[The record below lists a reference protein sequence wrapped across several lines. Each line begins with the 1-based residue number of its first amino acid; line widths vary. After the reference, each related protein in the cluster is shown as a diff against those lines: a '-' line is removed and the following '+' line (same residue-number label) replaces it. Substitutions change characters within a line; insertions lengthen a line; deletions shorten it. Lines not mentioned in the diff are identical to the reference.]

1 LSVVGEWI
9 SEPSEEAIISVE
21 SDVISPAGAARGD
34 PSPGSV
40 SAADAPLAF
49 WPLLHGDLFAKLT
62 APETPKA
69 GVAGRW
75 ERGLESAYP
84 AARIRDILLSAETS
98 EVLSFIAREALHAE
112 AVRAAWLVAAE
123 RIARGGRFPP
133 GFVPASRLVDAE
145 KAGRVRRLLG
155 IPARGAGF
163 LAEAYPRRLSVRL
176 PVEDLLSDAWTTDEL
191 ASALFRLL
199 DQVSTDAE
207 AWLASLPGVQ
217 PIPLEASPVV
227 IIADGIS
234 ADVWLEALRPEA
246 LPPELAAA
254 GIGWARLDAAPSTTD
269 SLGAL
274 FSVSGDPQ
282 EQLAAR
288 GVPMLTLKG
297 SEERSL
303 KDRLLPLD
311 PGQPLVA
318 RLTLFDKAAHQ
329 RTLRLSEMAVI
340 LRDILVRDL
349 PPVLRS
355 CAEQG
360 RTLVLTADHGMS
372 LTRTGLSHGRGGTYE
387 RTIFR
392 GTWPPA

>member
-1 LSVVGEWI
+1 
-9 SEPSEEAIISVE
+9 
-21 SDVISPAGAARGD
+21 
-34 PSPGSV
+34 
-40 SAADAPLAF
+40 
-49 WPLLHGDLFAKLT
+49 
-62 APETPKA
+62 
-69 GVAGRW
+69 
-75 ERGLESAYP
+75 
-84 AARIRDILLSAETS
+84 
-98 EVLSFIAREALHAE
+98 
-112 AVRAAWLVAAE
+112 
-123 RIARGGRFPP
+123 
-133 GFVPASRLVDAE
+133 
-145 KAGRVRRLLG
+145 VRRLLG
-155 IPARGAGF
+155 ILARGAGF

-207 AWLASLPGVQ
+207 TWLASLPGVQ
-217 PIPLEASPVV
+217 PIPLESSPVV

-246 LPPELAAA
+246 LPPEFAAA
-254 GIGWARLDAAPSTTD
+254 EIGWARLDAAASTTD

-288 GVPMLTLKG
+288 GAPMLTLKG
-297 SEERSL
+297 SEQLSL

-311 PGQPLVA
+311 PGRPSVV

-355 CAEQG
+355 CAHQG
-360 RTLVLTADHGMS
+360 RTLVLTADHGLS
-372 LTRTGLSHGRGGTYE
+372 LTRTGLSHGRGGAYE

>member
-1 LSVVGEWI
+1 MPGRRTS
-9 SEPSEEAIISVE
+9 
-21 SDVISPAGAARGD
+21 SP
-34 PSPGSV
+34 
-40 SAADAPLAF
+40 
-49 WPLLHGDLFAKLT
+49 
-62 APETPKA
+62 
-69 GVAGRW
+69 
-75 ERGLESAYP
+75 
-84 AARIRDILLSAETS
+84 
-98 EVLSFIAREALHAE
+98 
-112 AVRAAWLVAAE
+112 
-123 RIARGGRFPP
+123 
-133 GFVPASRLVDAE
+133 
-145 KAGRVRRLLG
+145 
-155 IPARGAGF
+155 
-163 LAEAYPRRLSVRL
+163 
-176 PVEDLLSDAWTTDEL
+176 
-191 ASALFRLL
+191 SALFRLL
-199 DQVSTDAE
+199 DQVSADAE

-234 ADVWLEALRPEA
+234 ADVWLEALRPHT

-254 GIGWARLDAAPSTTD
+254 GIGWARLDSAPSTAE

-311 PGQPLVA
+311 PGRPSVV

-355 CAEQG
+355 CAQQG
-360 RTLVLTADHGMS
+360 RTLVLTTDHGMS
-372 LTRTGLSHGRGGTYE
+372 LGRTGLSHGRGGAYE